1 MSTQKLHIDSYERN
15 WMIVS
20 AILLVLF
27 ATAVSVAAFGM
38 GIQVPAPEQ
47 RVDPKTVATDPASP
61 WAEANRG
68 LHEVSPG
75 KYDAYILARAVPLWE
90 YLPKEITIPA
100 GSKVTFYVTS
110 SDVQHGFK
118 IQNTNAN
125 FQVIPGQVSKLTIT
139 FDKPGTYNFICTEYC
154 GSGHGVMYGAVIVTP

>member
-1 MSTQKLHIDSYERN
+1 MSQQKMHIDSYERN

-20 AILLVLF
+20 FILLIAF

-47 RVDPKTVATDPASP
+47 RVDPNTVAKDPNSP
-61 WAEANRG
+61 WSNPG
-68 LHEVSPG
+68 LREISPG
-75 KYDAYILARAVPLWE
+75 RYEAYILARAIPNWE
-90 YLPKEITIPA
+90 YLPKEITVPA

-110 SDVQHGFK
+110 PDVQHGFK

-125 FQVIPGQVSKLTIT
+125 FMVIPGQVSKLTIT
-139 FDKPGTYNFICTEYC
+139 FDEPGTYNFICTEYC

>member
-1 MSTQKLHIDSYERN
+1 MSTKSMHIDSYERN
-15 WMIVS
+15 WMIFS
-20 AILLVLF
+20 AVMLILF

-47 RVDPKTVATDPASP
+47 RVDPRTVATDPNSP
-61 WAEANRG
+61 WSNPG
-68 LHEVSPG
+68 LREISAG

-90 YLPKEITIPA
+90 YLPKELTVPA
-100 GSKVTFYVTS
+100 GSTVSFYVTS

-125 FQVIPGQVSKLTIT
+125 FMVIPGQVSKLTIT
-139 FDKPGTYNFICTEYC
+139 FKEPGTYNFICTEYC
-154 GSGHGVMYGAVIVTP
+154 GSGHGVMYGAIIVTP

>member
-1 MSTQKLHIDSYERN
+1 MRTEQLHIDPDDRN
-15 WMIVS
+15 CISFS

-47 RVDPKTVATDPASP
+47 RVDPRTVATDPNSP
-61 WAEANRG
+61 WSNPGLREIEAG
-68 LHEVSPG
+68 K
-75 KYDAYILARAVPLWE
+75 KYDAYILARAIPNWE
-90 YLPKEITIPA
+90 YLPKEITVPA
-100 GSKVTFYVTS
+100 GSSISFYVTS

-118 IQNTNAN
+118 IQDTNAN
-125 FQVIPGQVSKLTIT
+125 FMVIPGQVSKLTVK

-154 GSGHGVMYGAVIVTP
+154 GSGHGVMYGAIIVTP

>member
-1 MSTQKLHIDSYERN
+1 MSTNQMHIDPYERN
-15 WMIVS
+15 WMIFSFV
-20 AILLVLF
+20 LLVLF

-47 RVDPKTVATDPASP
+47 RVDPKTVATDPNSP
-61 WAEANRG
+61 WSNPG
-68 LHEVSPG
+68 LREVSAG
-75 KYDAYILARAVPLWE
+75 KYDAYILAHAVPNWE
-90 YLPKEITIPA
+90 YLPKEITVPV
-100 GSKVTFYVTS
+100 GSSVSFYVTS

-118 IQNTNAN
+118 IQDTNAN
-125 FQVIPGQVSKLTIT
+125 FMVLPGQVSKLTVK